1 MGKKIDDILKLDRD
15 EPSPED
21 VSAYFAEKVKL
32 FPIELLLAMYDIC
45 RCLRERDGYGNS
57 ITVSPRLMALGIA
70 IVQEVDRRKK
80 EAEKQALTD
89 PQDLEWWVR

>member
-15 EPSPED
+15 EPNPED

-32 FPIELLLAMYDIC
+32 FPIELLFDMYDIC

-57 ITVSPRLMALGIA
+57 ITVAPRLMALGIA
-70 IVQEVDRRKK
+70 IVQEVDRRKVK
-80 EAEKQALTD
+80 ADMETLTD